1 MLRRAHDALA
11 RLIGRSPA
19 GAPVTDRWDLTR
31 EVRTPDPYVWR
42 LPDPHAAR
50 WRRWA
55 RRNLAAGHRLPFPRD
70 EDCWQPPPPTR
81 APAPWGSSDDVV
93 RLYVLRP

>member
-1 MLRRAHDALA
+1 MLRWAHDALTI
-11 RLIGRSPA
+11 LVGRPRA
-19 GAPVTDRWDLTR
+19 GDHVEDDRDLTR

-55 RRNLAAGHRLPFPRD
+55 RRSLAAGHRLPFPRD
-70 EDCWQPPPPTR
+70 EDCWQTPPPTR
-81 APAPWGSSDDVV
+81 APTSWGSSDDVV
-93 RLYVLRP
+93 RLYVPRP